1 MPMSAELQ
9 RKLDNIIRFGVIA
22 EVNHATA
29 RARVKSGDIL
39 TDFTLRYIS
48 SGYNQ
53 NLVAADGGR
62 TMYDAIGE
70 R

>member
-39 TDFTLRYIS
+39 TDFFTLRYIS

-62 TMYDAIGE
+62 TMCDVI

>member
-39 TDFTLRYIS
+39 TDFYHLLHFVLA
-48 SGYNQ
+48 Q
-53 NLVAADGGR
+53 PKPGR
-62 TMYDAIGE
+62 LPLWANNV
-70 R
+70 

>member
-29 RARVKSGDIL
+29 RARVKSFYHLLHFERVQPKHGRH
-39 TDFTLRYIS
+39 LRWV
-48 SGYNQ
+48 N
-53 NLVAADGGR
+53 NV
-62 TMYDAIGE
+62 
-70 R
+70 

>member
-1 MPMSAELQ
+1 MLMSAELQ

-39 TDFTLRYIS
+39 TEFLPFITFRASTTKHGRLLRWA
-48 SGYNQ
+48 N
-53 NLVAADGGR
+53 NV
-62 TMYDAIGE
+62 
-70 R
+70 

>member
-39 TDFTLRYIS
+39 TDFYPSLHFERV
-48 SGYNQ
+48 Q
-53 NLVAADGGR
+53 PKLGR
-62 TMYDAIGE
+62 RRRWANNV
-70 R
+70 